1 MAEIFNLGSYSELR
15 SSVAIPSSEVMKLLF
30 EGSLEQVLKEQVSH
44 QLIKALIKSDLIK
57 LVKIDSPIPNHTQF
71 ECRVRIIKEQ

>member
-1 MAEIFNLGSYSELR
+1 MAEIFNLSSHSELR
-15 SSVAIPSSEVMKLLF
+15 SSVTIPNNEVVKLAF
-30 EGSLEQVLKEQVSH
+30 EGTLEQVLKEQVSY